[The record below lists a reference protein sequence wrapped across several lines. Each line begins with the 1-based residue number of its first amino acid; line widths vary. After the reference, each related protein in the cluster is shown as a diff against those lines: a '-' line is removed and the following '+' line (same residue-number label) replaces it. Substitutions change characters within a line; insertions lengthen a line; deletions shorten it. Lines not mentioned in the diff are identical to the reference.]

1 MKVRSILDLRLTT
14 DGVDKLS
21 HKSNSITVQV
31 LSIKEKSR
39 EHQ

>member
-1 MKVRSILDLRLTT
+1 MKVRSKLDLRLTT

-21 HKSNSITVQV
+21 HSSSSITVQV

-39 EHQ
+39 ENQ